1 MEPRLGEYK
10 GGDNDLL
17 TDEDVALMNVT
28 DIERKGLINA
38 GITTI
43 VYFMII
49 ASLVVPEGGILRDPK
64 LGTIVPSPL
73 LSSMIAILFFWFV
86 LVALVYG
93 ITAKT
98 IRSSDDVI
106 KYMSE
111 SMKGFAGFI
120 VLCFFAAQFVECFAE
135 RSEERRVGKECRSRW
150 SPYH

>member
-1 MEPRLGEYK
+1 MCLPIYVLCAGITEKAAQILIPNFVVHPAVNWFFMFLSTLLLSIVGVFVTEKIVEPRLGEYK

-49 ASLVVPEGGILRDPK
+49 ASLVVPEGGILRDLK

-73 LSSMIAILFFWFV
+73 LSSMKV
-86 LVALVYG
+86 
-93 ITAKT
+93 
-98 IRSSDDVI
+98 
-106 KYMSE
+106 
-111 SMKGFAGFI
+111 
-120 VLCFFAAQFVECFAE
+120 
-135 RSEERRVGKECRSRW
+135 
-150 SPYH
+150 